1 MDRLS
6 PDSDY
11 TYSPDNQPA
20 LRCDRCQDAD
30 ATTERHGEPLCASCA
45 DTLNERA
52 YERSL
57 SGNAGGTS
65 PATEHERN
73 LAAHQAKR
81 ENR

>member
-20 LRCDRCQDAD
+20 LLCDRCQDAD
-30 ATTERHGEPLCASCA
+30 ATTEREGEPLCASCA
-45 DTLNERA
+45 DTVNEQA